1 MLPLTTVVLV
11 ARADETSATS
21 VHTRYN
27 IIRFWR
33 CVVAGMGSCECGLR
47 LAQVIFRVVSLTDT
61 WRPDITNLPEI
72 WGDITRTSN
81 STLDI
86 DIDICGLNP
95 KEESTSA

>member
-1 MLPLTTVVLV
+1 MLPLSTVVLVMHIV

-47 LAQVIFRVVSLTDT
+47 LAQVIFRVVSLTT
-61 WRPDITNLPEI
+61 PLAPRYH
-72 WGDITRTSN
+72 
-81 STLDI
+81 
-86 DIDICGLNP
+86 ICL
-95 KEESTSA
+95 SAEK